1 MFKKLFTQKEK
12 GCCDVQIIE
21 VKDDE
26 KKEDCCEG
34 KKHVVKRKTTN
45 KHVAS
50 NKALGGP
57 GVFCFTTMQSAT
69 LQ

>member
-1 MFKKLFTQKEK
+1 MEEIHMFKKLFTQKEK

-34 KKHVVKRKTTN
+34 KEDCCKEQEDCCEDDKQT
-45 KHVAS
+45 
-50 NKALGGP
+50 
-57 GVFCFTTMQSAT
+57 CC
-69 LQ
+69 

>member
-34 KKHVVKRKTTN
+34 KEDCCKEQEDCCEDDKQT
-45 KHVAS
+45 
-50 NKALGGP
+50 
-57 GVFCFTTMQSAT
+57 CC
-69 LQ
+69 